1 VDRLAGLMAAT
12 TRLAA
17 SSGGTRNRAGAKI
30 AELSNLLSDG
40 LTSLLEIGQ
49 RMCYGGGPPILAYH
63 IRKEYRPKKETPLHL
78 TSVSRAPLSAPSLSC
93 WR

>member
-1 VDRLAGLMAAT
+1 MGAVDRLAGLMAAT

-17 SSGGTRNRAGAKI
+17 SCGGTRNRSSAKI

-49 RMCYGGGPPILAYH
+49 RMGHCGGFNP
-63 IRKEYRPKKETPLHL
+63 
-78 TSVSRAPLSAPSLSC
+78 SVLYTQGVSV
-93 WR
+93 

>member
-17 SSGGTRNRAGAKI
+17 SSGGTRDRTGAKI

-40 LTSLLEIGQ
+40 LTSLLESARECVIVVG
-49 RMCYGGGPPILAYH
+49 
-63 IRKEYRPKKETPLHL
+63 LH
-78 TSVSRAPLSAPSLSC
+78 P
-93 WR
+93 